1 MDQKDFQIERLILK
15 TGNQINSI
23 RETDLAHYN
32 LTTTQSESILYY
44 SRHPGSSIKE
54 LAEYLQ
60 ISHQGAQKLVEKL
73 KTKGILE
80 TSVSPEDHR
89 VIQVSL
95 SEAGAQL
102 CQDLKRNGS
111 STGDTILQG
120 FTEDEKVQLLDYLQ
134 RVRKNL

>member
-44 SRHPGSSIKE
+44 SGHPGSSIKE

-73 KTKGILE
+73 KTKGILK